1 MKLAHPLLLQQ
12 MRASDISRTKFHAV
26 DDDQPWLGTSA
37 VKMKQDKSL
46 TSQLCS
52 PIGSSPDLLDW

>member
-1 MKLAHPLLLQQ
+1 MRSVMIDLGLARVRAVLQ
-12 MRASDISRTKFHAV
+12 
-26 DDDQPWLGTSA
+26 
-37 VKMKQDKSL
+37 QDKSL

>member
-1 MKLAHPLLLQQ
+1 LLQQ